1 MFNPYIYFRKYNIKT
16 RKTVILYNKF
26 TILYNLYMIIV
37 GYHATNKAN
46 AKKILK
52 KGFMQSKGDKE
63 WLGSGIYFYLN
74 IQDALE
80 WRRCDTIL
88 CTFIKV
94 GEKDILDIDSDKGKR
109 KYLQATNKV
118 IEKAKTL
125 KIELDKDAQK
135 NQCAVVNLIWD
146 LNKNIKLI
154 ESSLPKEKRKIN
166 TLFDPR
172 KKRKEMCIRD
182 KKMIKKIISID
193 KEDLK

>member
-1 MFNPYIYFRKYNIKT
+1 
-16 RKTVILYNKF
+16 
-26 TILYNLYMIIV
+26 MIIV
-37 GYHATNKAN
+37 GYHATNKEN

-52 KGFMQSKGDKE
+52 NGFIQSNGDKE
-63 WLGSGIYFYLN
+63 WLGRGIYFYLN

-80 WRRCDTIL
+80 WRQCDTVL

-94 GEKDILDIDSDKGKR
+94 NAKYILDIDSEKGKS
-109 KYLQATNKV
+109 KYLKASNKV
-118 IEKAKTL
+118 IEQTKKL
-125 KIELDKDAQK
+125 KVELDKDAQK

-154 ESSLPKEKRKIN
+154 KSSLPKEKSKIN

-182 KKMIKKIISID
+182 KKMIKKIVSIN